1 MTTSADSW
9 PRVRIGSVCL
19 GIWDGPHATPK
30 PAEGGAVY
38 LGIKNISEDGRL
50 DLSEIRYIADE
61 DLPEWTKRVMPIPGH
76 IVFTYEATLNRYAI
90 IPQGFRGTLGR
101 RLALIRTDPAKVD
114 NRFLFY
120 YFFGQE
126 WRETIAKY
134 MILGSTVDRI
144 PIITFPKFEVRLPPL
159 PTQRKIAAILAAYDD
174 LIEVNTRRIALLEEM
189 ARGLYREWFVR
200 FRFSGHEGARM
211 VESAAGAAPEGWEV
225 KALGDIARE
234 VRRGVQPNQIDPETP
249 YFGLEHLPRRSI
261 ALAEW
266 GTASQVQST
275 KLAFKKGEILFGKI
289 RPYFHKVG
297 VAPVDGVC
305 SSDTIVIVPKAPE
318 QFAIVLGCV
327 SSEEFVTHVTTTSQ
341 GTKMPRTSWEVLVKY
356 PVIVPPASLL
366 RQYNELVQ
374 DIVASILNMVFRNR
388 NLRRT
393 RDLLLPRLVAGEV
406 GVTSAGSAN

>member
-1 MTTSADSW
+1 MTVIDLQETQLGEILVFLNGKAIKPGGDGAYPAYGSNGIIGRTDAYKYSNGIIIG
-9 PRVRIGSVCL
+9 RVGAYCGSLEYCDGAFWASDNTIVAQPKNTQHDVRFLYYLL
-19 GIWDGPHATPK
+19 GNLNLHSYA
-30 PAEGGAVY
+30 GGAAQPLLTQTV
-38 LGIKNISEDGRL
+38 LRQIPTAVPS
-50 DLSEIRYIADE
+50 LSA
-61 DLPEWTKRVMPIPGH
+61 
-76 IVFTYEATLNRYAI
+76 
-90 IPQGFRGTLGR
+90 
-101 RLALIRTDPAKVD
+101 
-114 NRFLFY
+114 
-120 YFFGQE
+120 
-126 WRETIAKY
+126 
-134 MILGSTVDRI
+134 
-144 PIITFPKFEVRLPPL
+144 
-159 PTQRKIAAILAAYDD
+159 QRKIAAILSAYDD

-200 FRFSGHEGARM
+200 FRFPGHDGARM
-211 VESAAGAAPEGWEV
+211 VESAVGLVPEGWEV
-225 KALGDIARE
+225 VALGDIARE
-234 VRRGVQPNQIDPETP
+234 VRRGVQPGQIDPETP
-249 YFGLEHLPRRSI
+249 YFGLEHLPRKSI

-318 QFAIVLGCV
+318 DFAIVLGCV
-327 SSEEFVTHVTTTSQ
+327 SSEELVTHATTTSQ

-356 PVIVPPASLL
+356 PIVVPPESLL

-406 GVTSAGSAN
+406 DVEEEG